1 MSAETLCEKIGNVK
15 PMIPGPAPS
24 SSLLISAHDI
34 VSTASAPEYLIHGLI
49 ERDTL
54 ASLIAPWGAGKSVIT
69 LDIAIRIVLGMPVHG
84 RKVATGPVVIVAG
97 EGHGGIA
104 RRLAAWQA
112 HHGRQIP
119 VDRLQY
125 TRRAV
130 GMRHPEAVLELHAE
144 IDTLA
149 SRIGAPP
156 ALIVLD
162 TLSRNFGPG
171 DENSNS
177 DMAAFVEAVDTR
189 LRLPFG
195 AAVLVL
201 HHPGHLDKTRGRGA
215 SALPGAVD
223 VEYMLETDGAGVIR
237 MTAPNKRPR
246 DFRASG
252 ALHWRIVPVPLLL
265 ADQEVEAVTVE
276 EVEADDY
283 VDQPRTGGMRKAQT
297 AMLDILAT
305 EIQRRRANL
314 AGGGHDPE
322 QARIQA
328 DEWRQLGIDAG
339 ALSPHRNAWYKLRTS
354 LIERRI
360 IRMDGAFV
368 ELVQS
373 P

>member
-1 MSAETLCEKIGNVK
+1 MSEHDVIAKIANVK
-15 PMIPGPAPS
+15 PMKSGAAPS
-24 SSLLISAHDI
+24 SSLLVSAHDI

-49 ERDTL
+49 ERNTL

-69 LDIAIRIVLGMPVHG
+69 LDIAIRITLGMPVHG
-84 RKVATGPVVIVAG
+84 RKVRSGPVVIVAG

-112 HHGRQIP
+112 HHCRQIP
-119 VDRLQY
+119 ADCLQY

-144 IDTLA
+144 IDAVA
-149 SRIGAPP
+149 SRIGSPP

-177 DMAAFVEAVDTR
+177 DMASFVEAVDTR

-223 VEYMLETDGAGVIR
+223 VEYMLETDEAGVIR

-246 DFRASG
+246 DFRAAD

-265 ADQEVEAVTVE
+265 GDQAVEAVTVD

-283 VDQPRTGGMRKAQT
+283 VEQPKKGGMRKGQT
-297 AMLDILAT
+297 AMLEILAT
-305 EIQRRRANL
+305 EIERRRANL
-314 AGGGHDPE
+314 TGADHDPE
-322 QARIQA
+322 QARIRA
-328 DEWRQLGIDAG
+328 DDWRQLGIDAG
-339 ALSPHRNAWYKLRTS
+339 VLNPHRNAWYKLRTS
-354 LIERRI
+354 FIERRL
-360 IRMDGAFV
+360 IRMDGTFV